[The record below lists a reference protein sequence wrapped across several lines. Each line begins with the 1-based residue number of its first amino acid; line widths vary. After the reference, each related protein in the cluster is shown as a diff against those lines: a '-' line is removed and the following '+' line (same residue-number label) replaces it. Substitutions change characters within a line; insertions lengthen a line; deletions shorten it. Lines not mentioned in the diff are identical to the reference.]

1 MGDRRRNRN
10 RGAAGDAA
18 SIAAAVGL
26 RLWAKVVYRPVDTL
40 AILGAVGASLV
51 IIINAVF
58 LQSGAHPAPFFA
70 NTPQPPSA
78 PADVRPRA
86 ASPAITRPAEPAAG
100 AHAQAQARTP
110 PAVAARRGDP
120 IAELLGSSAHVA
132 AVQRVLSEFG
142 YGQIKPTGILDG
154 ATSTAIEKF
163 EREHKMAVTGLLSDR
178 LVAELASMSGR
189 PLD

>member
-1 MGDRRRNRN
+1 V
-10 RGAAGDAA
+10 DAA
-18 SIAAAVGL
+18 SIAAALGL
-26 RLWAKVVYRPVDTL
+26 RVWAKVVYRPVDTL

-70 NTPQPPSA
+70 NTPQPPA
-78 PADVRPRA
+78 ADVRPRA
-86 ASPAITRPAEPAAG
+86 ASPALMRPAESAASAHAPAA
-100 AHAQAQARTP
+100 ARTP

-178 LVAELASMSGR
+178 LVGELASMSGR

>member
-1 MGDRRRNRN
+1 V
-10 RGAAGDAA
+10 DAA

-40 AILGAVGASLV
+40 AILGAVGTSLV
-51 IIINAVF
+51 IIVNAVF

-70 NTPQPPSA
+70 NTPQPPA
-78 PADVRPRA
+78 PANADVRSRA
-86 ASPAITRPAEPAAG
+86 ASPAIVRPAEPGAS
-100 AHAQAQARTP
+100 AHAPAAARTP

-142 YGQIKPTGILDG
+142 YGQIKPTGVLDG

-178 LVAELASMSGR
+178 LVGELASMSGR

>member
-1 MGDRRRNRN
+1 VPNRRGNRD
-10 RGAAGDAA
+10 RGAAADAA

-40 AILGAVGASLV
+40 AILGAVGASL
-51 IIINAVF
+51 IIVVNAVF

-70 NTPQPPSA
+70 NTPPPPVTA
-78 PADVRPRA
+78 ETRPRA
-86 ASPAITRPAEPAAG
+86 ASPAIVRSAESTASTRAPAA
-100 AHAQAQARTP
+100 ARAP
-110 PAVAARRGDP
+110 AAVAARRNDP

-154 ATSTAIEKF
+154 ATSAAIQKF
-163 EREHKMAVTGLLSDR
+163 EREHKMPVTGLLSDR
-178 LVAELASMSGR
+178 LVSELASMSGR